1 MKYLKLD
8 RRCLWLLAALVAMPV
23 MAQPDAPSRAEA
35 DANAKPEDEALEAIT
50 IIGGAVT
57 DKRNPR
63 WADGDADKPAL
74 PVVAEDAFLDQLTPD
89 SPDSSPNH

>member
-1 MKYLKLD
+1 MQSFKLD
-8 RRCLWLLAALVAMPV
+8 PRCLALLAALVAMPV
-23 MAQPDAPSRAEA
+23 MAQQDAPSRAEA

-63 WADGDADKPAL
+63 WADGDADKPVL
-74 PVVAEDAFLDQLTPD
+74 PVVAEDAFLDRLAD
-89 SPDSSPNH
+89 ESPGSSPKQ

>member
-23 MAQPDAPSRAEA
+23 MAQQDAPSRAEA

-50 IIGGAVT
+50 IIGGAVS
-57 DKRNPR
+57 DKRHPR

-74 PVVAEDAFLDQLTPD
+74 PVVAGDAFLDQLAADAPG
-89 SPDSSPNH
+89 SSLSR